1 MDSVRIE
8 LEEGLAELP
17 KFDAKPPN
25 ELVLGETVLE
35 WLKRRL
41 RTFLRN
47 RKECAPHLCRRRLF
61 ASWSLCSCRLSM
73 LDSSRRKVPARRVSL
88 GSLVWPRCRPTYL
101 PACG

>member
-1 MDSVRIE
+1 MRIE

-35 WLKRRL
+35 WLKKRL

-61 ASWSLCSCRLSM
+61 ASRSLRSCVVSM
-73 LDSSRRKVPARRVSL
+73 LAVAAVFGLGLLCLMSPDRSAREWLSIC
-88 GSLVWPRCRPTYL
+88 LV
-101 PACG
+101 

>member
-25 ELVLGETVLE
+25 EVVLGEIVLE

-47 RKECAPHLCRRRLF
+47 RKECAPHLCRRFFCFPVAAFLCCIH
-61 ASWSLCSCRLSM
+61 ASCSCRLWI
-73 LDSSRRKVPARRVSL
+73 
-88 GSLVWPRCRPTYL
+88 GSLVLDVT
-101 PACG
+101 

>member
-35 WLKRRL
+35 WLKKRL

-47 RKECAPHLCRRRLF
+47 RKECAPHLCRRRVFL
-61 ASWSLCSCRLSM
+61 LPGRC
-73 LDSSRRKVPARRVSL
+73 V
-88 GSLVWPRCRPTYL
+88 LVLYPC
-101 PACG
+101 

>member
-25 ELVLGETVLE
+25 EVVLGEIVLE

-47 RKECAPHLCRRRLF
+47 RKECSPHLYRRSF
-61 ASWSLCSCRLSM
+61 CFPVA
-73 LDSSRRKVPARRVSL
+73 VF
-88 GSLVWPRCRPTYL
+88 LVLYP
-101 PACG
+101 

>member
-25 ELVLGETVLE
+25 EVVLGETVLE

-47 RKECAPHLCRRRLF
+47 RKECAPHLCRRFFCFPVAVFLALYVLY
-61 ASWSLCSCRLSM
+61 ASCSCRLWI
-73 LDSSRRKVPARRVSL
+73 
-88 GSLVWPRCRPTYL
+88 GSLVLDAT
-101 PACG
+101 